1 MPDITLIY
9 RAQAAGLSLAL
20 ELRSPTVAAE
30 DPINGAGGTAFTE
43 SETEPGFYSVEI
55 SDTYAGDR
63 WAAVMVDSV
72 PIAHGLVTIPD
83 TEGPHN
89 LNALLDRLDAN
100 WSNLQDN
107 LRAMIGGSGDAAAFT
122 ATALANA
129 PFWGAEGDPSP
140 IIYVPLGLQVDPR
153 MRESSLRL
161 FTGEKNYQITIPVT
175 DAFKAPV
182 NLTGKSLEFR
192 TLDASGATVHTITAT
207 GGNGQ
212 AAFTVPD
219 TLTDEQVIDHT
230 WRLVDTTA
238 GIEFVHGSGP
248 FRVSH

>member
-20 ELRSPTVAAE
+20 ELRSLTEDAAE
-30 DPINGAGGTAFTE
+30 PLNGAGGTEFEE
-43 SETEPGFYSVEI
+43 SDTEPAFYAVE
-55 SDTYAGDR
+55 
-63 WAAVMVDSV
+63 
-72 PIAHGLVTIPD
+72 IPD
-83 TEGPHN
+83 TLAGDVWCAIMLDDIAIRAGLIRLPASEGPHN
-89 LNALLDRLDAN
+89 LNVLLDRLDSN
-100 WSNLQDN
+100 WSNLMAN
-107 LRAMIGGSGDAAAFT
+107 LMAMIGGNGDAAAFT
-122 ATALANA
+122 GNALANA

-219 TLTDEQVIDHT
+219 TLTAEQVMDHT